1 MIYKSINNITTC
13 ISIALKDMKVYI
25 KSMNGDVYPLE
36 LEEKT
41 LHSYR
46 YIMSNLVKNYL
57 HLAGNRIKLFKDIV
71 RREDSE
77 SQKDDIALNDIENNT
92 FNIKDG
98 DILYM
103 FVLSMRKCIIKKE
116 KNEYTLNIYN
126 EDKELIEAIP
136 VKEIIEK
143 KGKYNKNIEE
153 YVTLIFPYIDFIS
166 NIDNK
171 YYIYYE

>member
-1 MIYKSINNITTC
+1 
-13 ISIALKDMKVYI
+13 
-25 KSMNGDVYPLE
+25 MNGDVYPLE

-57 HLAGNRIKLFKDIV
+57 HLSGKRIKLFKDI
-71 RREDSE
+71 EE
-77 SQKDDIALNDIENNT
+77 DIENNT

-103 FVLSMRKCIIKKE
+103 FVLSMRKCIITKE

-136 VKEIIEK
+136 VQEIIERK
-143 KGKYNKNIEE
+143 EKYNKNIEE
-153 YVTLIFPYIDFIS
+153 YVNLVFPYIDFIS